1 MRRESLV
8 CVADTLNNRI
18 AVISHLMGQGMPCR
32 TRRDAYDGGLVFG
45 LIWGRRYSR
54 VAAPHFIKEGRLGEI
69 NA

>member
-1 MRRESLV
+1 V
-8 CVADTLNNRI
+8 CGGHFEQSDCGDFASD
-18 AVISHLMGQGMPCR
+18 GKGMPCR

-45 LIWGRRYSR
+45 LIGGRRYGR

>member
-18 AVISHLMGQGMPCR
+18 ALISHLMGQGMPCR

-45 LIWGRRYSR
+45 LIWG
-54 VAAPHFIKEGRLGEI
+54 VGTAG
-69 NA
+69 